1 LPRSGHCGAVTSAR
15 ERATSSSPSGGNG
28 GRWFDA
34 VSRYDRVLGA
44 LTVVATVAAA
54 LARSVGDVPAFIVSA
69 AALAL
74 LAACVGRAVEALGD
88 RVGPAVTGLLQ
99 SALGNLPEL
108 LILIFALH
116 DGLYNVVRATI
127 VGSILANVA
136 LVLGIAFIAGGL
148 KHGTQRFS
156 GGAARDIGLSLMLAV
171 AALAIPSLTSHLNT
185 PAAPHERTL
194 SVITSVVLL
203 LAFALSVVHTL
214 GQGHRTSGEAGAEK
228 PDEAAGAEKPD
239 EGAGGG
245 KPVPPARGAADA
257 TVGDDPAEGK
267 EALWPLWLAVAVLAV
282 TGVLAALVSDWFVT
296 ALTPAMSALHI
307 SQTFAG
313 LVIVAIAGNAVE
325 NFVGIQLALKNR
337 AETALQVVLQSPI
350 QIAMFVAPVVLLASP
365 LLGAGSF
372 TLVLSPLLLASLL
385 LSAFLAMFITL
396 DGESTWFEGVV
407 LVSLYALL
415 AASFWW
421 G

>member
-1 LPRSGHCGAVTSAR
+1 VA
-15 ERATSSSPSGGNG
+15 AT
-28 GRWFDA
+28 A
-34 VSRYDRVLGA
+34 
-44 LTVVATVAAA
+44 AAA
-54 LARSVGDVPAFIVSA
+54 LARSVGDVAAFIVA
-69 AALAL
+69 AVALAL

-88 RVGPAVTGLLQ
+88 RVGPAATGLLQ

-116 DGLYNVVRATI
+116 DGLFDVVRATI

-148 KHGTQRFS
+148 KHGTQQFS

-171 AALAIPSLTSHLNT
+171 AALAIPSLTSNLHT
-185 PAAPHERTL
+185 PAATHERTL

-203 LAFALSVVHTL
+203 VAFAFSVVHAL
-214 GQGHRTSGEAGAEK
+214 KQ
-228 PDEAAGAEKPD
+228 
-239 EGAGGG
+239 GGG
-245 KPVPPARGAADA
+245 ASDGDDDAPAPPARRAADA
-257 TVGDDPAEGK
+257 TTNESAPPADDTGM
-267 EALWPLWLAVAVLAV
+267 WPLWLAVAVLAG

-307 SQTFAG
+307 SETFAG

-337 AETALQVVLQSPI
+337 AEHALQVVLQSPI
-350 QIAMFVAPVVLLASP
+350 QIAMFVAPVVLLAAP

-385 LSAFLAMFITL
+385 LSALLAMFITL

>member
-1 LPRSGHCGAVTSAR
+1 V
-15 ERATSSSPSGGNG
+15 
-28 GRWFDA
+28 
-34 VSRYDRVLGA
+34 
-44 LTVVATVAAA
+44 TVAAA
-54 LARSVGDVPAFIVSA
+54 LARSIGDVPAFIVSA

-88 RVGPAVTGLLQ
+88 RVGPAATGLLQ

-108 LILIFALH
+108 LILVFALH
-116 DGLYNVVRATI
+116 DGLFEVVRATI

-148 KHGTQRFS
+148 KHGTQQFS

-185 PAAPHERTL
+185 PAATHERTL

-203 LAFALSVVHTL
+203 IAFGLSVVHTL
-214 GQGHRTSGEAGAEK
+214 GQGDTSGGDAAE
-228 PDEAAGAEKPD
+228 DR
-239 EGAGGG
+239 
-245 KPVPPARGAADA
+245 PVPPARDAADETA
-257 TVGDDPAEGK
+257 TESPV
-267 EALWPLWLAVAVLAV
+267 EAGGSGLWPLWLAVAVLAV

-337 AETALQVVLQSPI
+337 AEHALQVVLQSPI

-385 LSAFLAMFITL
+385 LSALLAMFITL